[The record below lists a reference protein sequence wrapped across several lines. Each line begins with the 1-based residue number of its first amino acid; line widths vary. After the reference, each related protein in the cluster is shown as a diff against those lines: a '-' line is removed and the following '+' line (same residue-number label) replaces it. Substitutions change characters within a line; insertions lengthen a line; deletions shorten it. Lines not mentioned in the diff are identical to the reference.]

1 MQINVESWHFVLL
14 LWFKCKSAT
23 HLVILSTSM
32 NAFQGRLRSLLFEKL
47 LFPYE
52 SRISVIISRR
62 RFMRS
67 EGATVFCIKMCV
79 CIWIIKQDEM
89 RIKCFFCQS
98 NSCCRILYLSKNKW
112 PQMEHLLLSHE
123 IYISHFKEKNEYK
136 FNF

>member
-1 MQINVESWHFVLL
+1 
-14 LWFKCKSAT
+14 
-23 HLVILSTSM
+23 M

-52 SRISVIISRR
+52 SGISVIISRR

-89 RIKCFFCQS
+89 RIKCFFAKVIAVVAFYTFLKINGHKWSIYFYLTKCTS
-98 NSCCRILYLSKNKW
+98 RILKRKMNINSISNQRDKT
-112 PQMEHLLLSHE
+112 ME
-123 IYISHFKEKNEYK
+123 KGVV
-136 FNF
+136 